1 MYSPYTSDHVL
12 SSVQLILGTGVGFC
26 LLFVKLGGTPTI
38 TLDTDQLWRRPVWL
52 AVNSF
57 TRGLDLVRGSAQAV
71 GFRIRN
77 MVLPYAGNPLLLL
90 ALGGFTPTG
99 FDRERYDA
107 DRYRFPIAV
116 TVFWVTVA
124 LVALI
129 LFAWIAEN

>member
-1 MYSPYTSDHVL
+1 
-12 SSVQLILGTGVGFC
+12 
-26 LLFVKLGGTPTI
+26 
-38 TLDTDQLWRRPVWL
+38 
-52 AVNSF
+52 
-57 TRGLDLVRGSAQAV
+57 
-71 GFRIRN
+71 

-116 TVFWVTVA
+116 TVFWVTAA